1 MALNAPGKFDYVIE
15 LVTDGAGM
23 KRVHIVGKNGG
34 TIRGKGGKKV
44 KFSCGAGVTQF
55 KFDCTELNDNDDPA
69 VPPTASPFDPPAPTG
84 WVTSLD
90 CTLAKPEKGASQLIF
105 KYSIIVA
112 GAIAA
117 DPAIIIDK

>member
-55 KFDCTELNDNDDPA
+55 QIVCTELNDNDDPA
-69 VPPTASPFDPPAPTG
+69 GPAASPFDPPASPN
-84 WVTSLD
+84 WVTSLV
-90 CTLAKPEKGASQLIF
+90 CNLAKPEKGASQLIF

>member
-1 MALNAPGKFDYVIE
+1 MAPNTLGNFDYVIE
-15 LVTDGAGM
+15 LVTDGAGK
-23 KRVHIVGKNGG
+23 KRVNIAGKNGG

-44 KFSCGAGVTQF
+44 SFSCGAGVTQF
-55 KFDCTELNDNDDPA
+55 QIVCTELNDNDDPA
-69 VPPTASPFDPPAPTG
+69 GPAASPFDPPAPTS

-117 DPAIIIDK
+117 DPAIIIVK